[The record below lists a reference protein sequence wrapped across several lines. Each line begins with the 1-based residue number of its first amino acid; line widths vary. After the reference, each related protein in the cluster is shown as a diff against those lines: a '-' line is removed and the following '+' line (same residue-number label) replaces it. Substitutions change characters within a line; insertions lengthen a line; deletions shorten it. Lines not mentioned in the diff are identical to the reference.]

1 VSGASRVSR
10 QPGHRVGW
18 TLEDE
23 QGISSGDGLAFGQG
37 FQLLQGKRLDLGGG
51 GLDQG
56 VASAID
62 LTAMAD
68 AHHQDHQFAP
78 LPFVHNAV
86 VANTYTPQPFEFTL
100 EG

>member
-1 VSGASRVSR
+1 MSRASHAETASPSAR
-10 QPGHRVGW
+10 
-18 TLEDE
+18 
-23 QGISSGDGLAFGQG
+23 G

-51 GLDQG
+51 GLNQG

-62 LTAMAD
+62 LSAMAN

-78 LPFVHNAV
+78 LPFVDDAV
-86 VANTYTPQPFEFTL
+86 VANTYTPQSFEFTL